1 MSSIPVFKDI
11 NNNWYTEADIIEGL
25 KSIEADKCDILF
37 VHTDVAFGMPNV
49 DLKRKQYLDALYN
62 SLLALNV
69 GTLIFPSFTYSFCNN
84 ENYDV
89 RNSKT
94 SMGALIEHIRKKD
107 GVKRSLDP
115 VLSMIAMGKNENSVE
130 GDVGNHS
137 LGKNSVFN
145 RLHNCD
151 NVKFLFFGAD
161 FTEYFTYVHYVEKML
176 EVPYRFDK
184 EFSGKIIDYD
194 GNEYEDIHYIHTQC
208 GGVKLKNYQQM
219 KEELI
224 ADNKLKTAK
233 IGNSEIAAISEAD
246 AYNAIYNR
254 ISKNINSFVEPFT
267 EKDLTHEYTFG
278 KNGERVTHC

>member
-1 MSSIPVFKDI
+1 MSNIPVFRDI
-11 NNNWYTEADIIEGL
+11 KNKWYTESDITEGL
-25 KSIEADKCDILF
+25 KNIGADKCDILF
-37 VHTDVAFGMPNV
+37 VHTDVVFGMPNPT
-49 DLKRKQYLDALYN
+49 LKRKQYLDVLYDR
-62 SLLALNV
+62 LLALNV
-69 GTLIFPSFTYSFCNN
+69 GTLVFPSFTYSFCNN

-94 SMGALIEHIRKKD
+94 SMGALIEHVRKKD
-107 GVKRSLDP
+107 AVKRSLDP
-115 VLSMIAMGKNENSVE
+115 LLSMIALGDNEKIVE
-130 GDVGNHS
+130 GNVGNHS
-137 LGKNSVFN
+137 LGKDSVFN

-184 EFSGKIIDYD
+184 AFSGKIIDYN

-224 ADNKLKTAK
+224 ADNKLKIAK
-233 IGNSEIAAISEAD
+233 LGNSEIAAISETD

>member
-11 NNNWYTEADIIEGL
+11 NNKWYTEAEITEGL
-25 KSIEADKCDILF
+25 RSIEADKCDILF
-37 VHTDVAFGMPNV
+37 VHTDVAFGMPNTT
-49 DLKRKQYLDALYN
+49 LKRKQYLDALYD

-115 VLSMIAMGKNENSVE
+115 LLSMIAVGKNENIVE

-145 RLHNCD
+145 RLHNSD

-161 FTEYFTYVHYVEKML
+161 FAEYFTYVHYVEKML

-184 EFSGKIIDYD
+184 AFSGKIIDYD

-208 GGVKLKNYQQM
+208 GGVKLKNYQKM

-233 IGNSEIAAISEAD
+233 MGNSEIAAISEAD

>member
-11 NNNWYTEADIIEGL
+11 NNKWYTETDITEGL

-49 DLKRKQYLDALYN
+49 DLKRKEYLDLLYN

-69 GTLIFPSFTYSFCNN
+69 ETLIFPSFTYSFCNN

-94 SMGALIEHIRKKD
+94 SMGALIEHIRKKE

-115 VLSMIAMGKNENSVE
+115 LLSMIAFGKNENIVE

-161 FTEYFTYVHYVEKML
+161 FAEYFTYVHYVEKML

-184 EFSGKIIDYD
+184 AFSGKIIDYD

-233 IGNSEIAAISEAD
+233 MGNSEIAAISEAD

-267 EKDLTHEYTFG
+267 EKDLTYEYTFG

>member
-1 MSSIPVFKDI
+1 MSNIPVFKDI

-37 VHTDVAFGMPNV
+37 VHTEVAFGMPNV
-49 DLKRKQYLDALYN
+49 DLKRKQYLDVLYD

-115 VLSMIAMGKNENSVE
+115 LLSMIAMGKNENIVE

-161 FTEYFTYVHYVEKML
+161 FAEYFTYVHYVEKML

-184 EFSGKIIDYD
+184 AFRGKIIDYD

-233 IGNSEIAAISEAD
+233 MGNSEIAATSEAD

>member
-1 MSSIPVFKDI
+1 MSNIPVFKDI

-37 VHTDVAFGMPNV
+37 VHTEVAFGMPNV
-49 DLKRKQYLDALYN
+49 DLKRKQYLDVLYD

-115 VLSMIAMGKNENSVE
+115 LLSMIAMGKNENIVE

-161 FTEYFTYVHYVEKML
+161 FAEYFTYVHYVEKML

-184 EFSGKIIDYD
+184 AFSGKIIDYD

-233 IGNSEIAAISEAD
+233 MGNSEIAAISEAD

>member
-11 NNNWYTEADIIEGL
+11 NNKWYTEIDITEGL

-49 DLKRKQYLDALYN
+49 DLKRKEYLDSLYN

-69 GTLIFPSFTYSFCNN
+69 ETLIFPSFTYSFCNN

-94 SMGALIEHIRKKD
+94 SMGALIEHIRKKE

-115 VLSMIAMGKNENSVE
+115 LLSMIAFGKNENIVE

-161 FTEYFTYVHYVEKML
+161 FAEYFSYVHYVEKML

-184 EFSGKIIDYD
+184 AFSGKIMDYD

-233 IGNSEIAAISEAD
+233 MGNSEIAAISEED

-267 EKDLTHEYTFG
+267 EKDLTYEYTFG

>member
-11 NNNWYTEADIIEGL
+11 NNKWYTEIDITEGL

-49 DLKRKQYLDALYN
+49 DLKRKEYLDSLYN

-69 GTLIFPSFTYSFCNN
+69 ETLIFPSFTYSFCNN

-94 SMGALIEHIRKKD
+94 SMGALIEHIRKKE

-115 VLSMIAMGKNENSVE
+115 LLSMIAFGKNENIVE

-161 FTEYFTYVHYVEKML
+161 FAEYFTYVHYVEKML

-184 EFSGKIIDYD
+184 AFSGKIMDYD

-233 IGNSEIAAISEAD
+233 MGNSEIAAISEED

-267 EKDLTHEYTFG
+267 EKDLTYEYTFG

>member
-11 NNNWYTEADIIEGL
+11 NNKWYTETDITEGL

-49 DLKRKQYLDALYN
+49 DLKRKEYLDSLYN

-69 GTLIFPSFTYSFCNN
+69 ETLIFPSFTYSFCNN

-94 SMGALIEHIRKKD
+94 SMGALIEHIRKKE

-115 VLSMIAMGKNENSVE
+115 LLSMIAFGKNENIVE

-161 FTEYFTYVHYVEKML
+161 FAEYFTYVHYVEKML

-184 EFSGKIIDYD
+184 AFSGKIMDYD

-233 IGNSEIAAISEAD
+233 MGNSEIAAISEED

-267 EKDLTHEYTFG
+267 EKDLTYEYTFG

>member
-11 NNNWYTEADIIEGL
+11 NNKWYTEIDITEGL

-49 DLKRKQYLDALYN
+49 DLKRKEYLDSLYN

-69 GTLIFPSFTYSFCNN
+69 ETLIFPSFTYSFCNN

-94 SMGALIEHIRKKD
+94 SMGALIEHIRKKE

-115 VLSMIAMGKNENSVE
+115 LLSMIAFGKNENIVE

-151 NVKFLFFGAD
+151 NVKFLFLGAD
-161 FTEYFTYVHYVEKML
+161 FAEYFTYVHYVEKML

-184 EFSGKIIDYD
+184 AFSGKIMDYD

-233 IGNSEIAAISEAD
+233 MGNSEIAAISEED

-267 EKDLTHEYTFG
+267 EKDLTYEYTFG

>member
-11 NNNWYTEADIIEGL
+11 NNKWYTEIDITEGL

-49 DLKRKQYLDALYN
+49 DLKRKEYLDSLYN

-69 GTLIFPSFTYSFCNN
+69 ETLIFPSFTYSFCNN

-94 SMGALIEHIRKKD
+94 SMGALIEHIRKKE

-115 VLSMIAMGKNENSVE
+115 LLSMIAFGKNENIVE

-161 FTEYFTYVHYVEKML
+161 FAEYFTYVHYVEKML
-176 EVPYRFDK
+176 EVTYRFDK
-184 EFSGKIIDYD
+184 AFSGKIMDYD

-233 IGNSEIAAISEAD
+233 MGNSEIAAISEED

-267 EKDLTHEYTFG
+267 EKDLTYEYTFG

>member
-1 MSSIPVFKDI
+1 MSNIPVFKDI

-37 VHTDVAFGMPNV
+37 VHTEVAFGMPNV
-49 DLKRKQYLDALYN
+49 DLKRKQYLDVLYD

-115 VLSMIAMGKNENSVE
+115 LLSMIAMGKNENIVE

-161 FTEYFTYVHYVEKML
+161 FAEYFTYVHYVEKML

-184 EFSGKIIDYD
+184 AFSGKIIDYD

-208 GGVKLKNYQQM
+208 GGVKLKNYQKM

-233 IGNSEIAAISEAD
+233 MGNSEIAAISEAD

-254 ISKNINSFVEPFT
+254 IRKNINSFVEPFT

>member
-1 MSSIPVFKDI
+1 MSRIPVFKDI
-11 NNNWYTEADIIEGL
+11 NNKWYTETDITEGL

-37 VHTDVAFGMPNV
+37 VHTDVTFGMPNV
-49 DLKRKQYLDALYN
+49 DLKRKQYLDSLYN
-62 SLLALNV
+62 SLLVLNV
-69 GTLIFPSFTYSFCNN
+69 ETLIFPSFTYSFCNN

-94 SMGALIEHIRKKD
+94 SMGALIEHIRKKE

-115 VLSMIAMGKNENSVE
+115 LLSMIAFGKNENIVE

-161 FTEYFTYVHYVEKML
+161 FAEYFTYVHYVEKML

-184 EFSGKIIDYD
+184 AFSGKIIDYD

-224 ADNKLKTAK
+224 DDNKLKTAK
-233 IGNSEIAAISEAD
+233 MGNSEIAAISEAD

-267 EKDLTHEYTFG
+267 EKDLTYEYTFG

>member
-11 NNNWYTEADIIEGL
+11 NNKWYTEADITEGL

-37 VHTDVAFGMPNV
+37 VHTDVAFGMPNAL
-49 DLKRKQYLDALYN
+49 LKRKQYLDALYD

-84 ENYDV
+84 ENCNV

-115 VLSMIAMGKNENSVE
+115 LLSMIAMGKNENIVE

-161 FTEYFTYVHYVEKML
+161 FAEYFTYVHYVEKML

-184 EFSGKIIDYD
+184 AFSGKIIDYD
-194 GNEYEDIHYIHTQC
+194 RNEYEDIHYIHTQC
-208 GGVKLKNYQQM
+208 GGVKLKNYQKM

-224 ADNKLKTAK
+224 ADNKLKAAK
-233 IGNSEIAAISEAD
+233 MGNSEISAISELD

>member
-1 MSSIPVFKDI
+1 MSNIPVFKDI
-11 NNNWYTEADIIEGL
+11 YNKWYTVSDITDCL
-25 KSIEADKCDILF
+25 KTVGSDKCDILF
-37 VHTDVAFGMPNV
+37 VHTDVAFGMPNAT
-49 DLKRKQYLDALYN
+49 LKRKQYLDALYD

-115 VLSMIAMGKNENSVE
+115 LLSMIAFGKNENIVE

-145 RLHNCD
+145 RLHNSD

-176 EVPYRFDK
+176 DVPYRFDK
-184 EFSGKIIDYD
+184 AFSGKIIDYS
-194 GNEYEDIHYIHTQC
+194 GNEYDDIHYIHTQC
-208 GGVKLKNYQQM
+208 GGVKLKNYQKM

-224 ADNKLKTAK
+224 AEGKLQTAK
-233 IGNSEIAAISEAD
+233 LGNSEVAVISEVD
-246 AYNAIYNR
+246 AYNAIYTR
-254 ISKNINSFVEPFT
+254 ITSNINSFVEPFT
-267 EKDLTHEYTFG
+267 EADLTHEYTFG

>member
-1 MSSIPVFKDI
+1 M
-11 NNNWYTEADIIEGL
+11 
-25 KSIEADKCDILF
+25 
-37 VHTDVAFGMPNV
+37 
-49 DLKRKQYLDALYN
+49 
-62 SLLALNV
+62 
-69 GTLIFPSFTYSFCNN
+69 
-84 ENYDV
+84 
-89 RNSKT
+89 
-94 SMGALIEHIRKKD
+94 
-107 GVKRSLDP
+107 
-115 VLSMIAMGKNENSVE
+115 
-130 GDVGNHS
+130 
-137 LGKNSVFN
+137 
-145 RLHNCD
+145 
-151 NVKFLFFGAD
+151 
-161 FTEYFTYVHYVEKML
+161 HYVEKML

-184 EFSGKIIDYD
+184 AFRGKIIDYD

-233 IGNSEIAAISEAD
+233 MGNSEIAATSEAD

>member
-1 MSSIPVFKDI
+1 MSNIPVFKDI

-37 VHTDVAFGMPNV
+37 VHTEVAFGMPNV
-49 DLKRKQYLDALYN
+49 DLKRKQYLDVLYD

-115 VLSMIAMGKNENSVE
+115 LLSMIAMGKNENIVE

-161 FTEYFTYVHYVEKML
+161 F
-176 EVPYRFDK
+176 
-184 EFSGKIIDYD
+184 
-194 GNEYEDIHYIHTQC
+194 
-208 GGVKLKNYQQM
+208 
-219 KEELI
+219 
-224 ADNKLKTAK
+224 AK
-233 IGNSEIAAISEAD
+233 
-246 AYNAIYNR
+246 
-254 ISKNINSFVEPFT
+254 F
-267 EKDLTHEYTFG
+267 L
-278 KNGERVTHC
+278 

>member
-1 MSSIPVFKDI
+1 MSNIPVFKDI

-115 VLSMIAMGKNENSVE
+115 LLSMIAMGKNENIVE

-161 FTEYFTYVHYVEKML
+161 FAEYFTYVHYVEKML

-184 EFSGKIIDYD
+184 AFSGKIIDYD

>member
-11 NNNWYTEADIIEGL
+11 NNKWYTETDITEGL

-49 DLKRKQYLDALYN
+49 DLKRKEYLDSLYN

-69 GTLIFPSFTYSFCNN
+69 ETLIFPSFTYSFCNN

-94 SMGALIEHIRKKD
+94 SMGALIEHIRKKE

-115 VLSMIAMGKNENSVE
+115 LLSMIAFGKNENIVE

-161 FTEYFTYVHYVEKML
+161 FAE
-176 EVPYRFDK
+176 
-184 EFSGKIIDYD
+184 
-194 GNEYEDIHYIHTQC
+194 
-208 GGVKLKNYQQM
+208 
-219 KEELI
+219 
-224 ADNKLKTAK
+224 
-233 IGNSEIAAISEAD
+233 
-246 AYNAIYNR
+246 
-254 ISKNINSFVEPFT
+254 
-267 EKDLTHEYTFG
+267 
-278 KNGERVTHC
+278 

>member
-1 MSSIPVFKDI
+1 MSNIPVFKDI

-37 VHTDVAFGMPNV
+37 VHTEVAFGMPNV
-49 DLKRKQYLDALYN
+49 DLKRKQYLDVLYD

-115 VLSMIAMGKNENSVE
+115 LLSVIAMGKNENIVE

-161 FTEYFTYVHYVEKML
+161 FAEYFTYVHYVEKML

-184 EFSGKIIDYD
+184 AFRGKIIDYD

-233 IGNSEIAAISEAD
+233 MGNSEIAATSEAD